1 MYFSFLRIFCRV
13 SARHFFFPAPVK
25 IPSASKHL
33 PICCKLAPSTPK
45 LIPVIRS
52 LLLYITDSIKQ
63 FYLTRYDSTYLAK
76 SLTMSCCA
84 SYKCTFCFISYFTFS
99 IKQTLSVCFVNG
111 KLSKALILVTAYPFS
126 CINSRLSI
134 SVLGLHEM

>member
-1 MYFSFLRIFCRV
+1 MPLVSSCWIYCQFSELTKEFLASNPLTQFALSNLRLQPDTLFAVDMFPYKKTELFQKSGFLSKPAKSQEI
-13 SARHFFFPAPVK
+13 RHF
-25 IPSASKHL
+25 
-33 PICCKLAPSTPK
+33 
-45 LIPVIRS
+45 
-52 LLLYITDSIKQ
+52 LLLIYI
-63 FYLTRYDSTYLAK
+63 
-76 SLTMSCCA
+76 
-84 SYKCTFCFISYFTFS
+84 FS